1 MARGEAEA
9 GRGGKAEGD
18 VARLQYRMP
27 WMIFTPTF
35 ILFFL
40 LNYLAWF
47 TTVNEDGTD
56 LVMSPYVAAVQA
68 ERAQNLWVQDYPFD
82 MRLFLEDTV
91 LRGLFGV
98 GQRLGGMDGIRVI
111 WCLAWL
117 AHCLE
122 LGIAFRI
129 CLACRA
135 TPAVFAAYC
144 LLTVLGGVTQLVPL
158 IEARDKYLSLQ
169 PPAPAAKKKRS

>member
-1 MARGEAEA
+1 MVRVGSETGRGE
-9 GRGGKAEGD
+9 KAESD
-18 VARLQYRMP
+18 VVRLQYRTP

-35 ILFFL
+35 IFFFL

-56 LVMSPYVAAVQA
+56 LVVSPYVASIQA
-68 ERAQNLWVQDYPFD
+68 ERARNLWKQESAFD
-82 MRLFLEDTV
+82 MQFFLEDTV
-91 LRGLFGV
+91 LRTLFRV
-98 GQRLGGMDGIRVI
+98 SQPFGGMEGVRII

-122 LGIAFRI
+122 VGIAFRI
-129 CLACRA
+129 CLSCRA

-144 LLTVLGGVTQLVPL
+144 LLTVLGGVTQLLPL
-158 IEARDKYLSLQ
+158 IEARDKYLSLL
-169 PPAPAAKKKRS
+169 PTPTAKKSK